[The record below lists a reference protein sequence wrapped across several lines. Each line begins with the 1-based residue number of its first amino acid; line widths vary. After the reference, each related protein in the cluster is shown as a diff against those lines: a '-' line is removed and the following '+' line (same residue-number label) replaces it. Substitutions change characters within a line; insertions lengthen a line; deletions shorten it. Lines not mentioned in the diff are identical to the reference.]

1 VQADE
6 GTASPRPGA
15 PRRAVALVA
24 AIAAILV
31 VAGFASRG
39 LAGPGAVAAAMMQAQ
54 ALVVA
59 HPIPAALGFALFY
72 TAVAALGVPA
82 IWAMNV
88 AAGALFGPWVGLP
101 IAVAAS
107 VTGATIT
114 MLAARYAF
122 RGWVEARFPAAVAHI
137 DHGVTNG
144 GARFLFAARLMPLL
158 PFPLVNLAAGLT
170 PMPARIFA
178 LVSLTGV
185 LPLSFAYVSAGARLA
200 SVRSPAEAV
209 SPGLVA
215 VLIALAAAPFA
226 ARALL
231 SRLGAVL
238 RVNRRPNRP
247 S

>member
-1 VQADE
+1 MRGISVQAE
-6 GTASPRPGA
+6 EVGTASLRLNAFPRS
-15 PRRAVALVA
+15 AVTLVA
-24 AIAAILV
+24 AIAAIF
-31 VAGFASRG
+31 VAAFAFLG
-39 LAGPGAVAAAMMQAQ
+39 HAGPGSIAPAAAQAQ
-54 ALVVA
+54 ALVAA
-59 HPIPAALGFALFY
+59 HPLPSLLGFALVY
-72 TAVAALGVPA
+72 TAVAALAVPA

-88 AAGALFGPWVGLP
+88 MAGALFGLWVGLP

-122 RGWVEARFPAAVAHI
+122 RGWVEARFPSTVAHL

-178 LVSLTGV
+178 LVSVAGV

-200 SVRSPAEAV
+200 SVRSPLEAL
-209 SPGLVA
+209 SPGFVALLV
-215 VLIALAAAPFA
+215 ALAAAPFA
-226 ARALL
+226 ARLL
-231 SRLGAVL
+231 P
-238 RVNRRPNRP
+238 NRRGGARA
-247 S
+247 